1 MTDILDQLAT
11 LWKCR
16 RCECASC
23 GRGADDEL
31 HTHICTDGPHCVET
45 REALR
50 LFRRRA
56 SVIAS
61 HAATEIRAL
70 RRARDGDA

>member
-1 MTDILDQLAT
+1 LTDILDQLAI

-23 GRGADDEL
+23 GSGADDEL
-31 HTHICTDGPHCVET
+31 NNHICTDGPHCLET

-56 SVIAS
+56 SVFAS

>member
-16 RCECASC
+16 RCEYVSC
-23 GRGADDEL
+23 GRGANDEL
-31 HTHICTDGPHCVET
+31 HNHICTDGPHCVEM